1 MFLKTKIP
9 PPLVTLIFALAIYFS
24 SRYFIV
30 IEIPMRDILSSIFI
44 ILGIFVTFSSARIF
58 KKKETT
64 VNPMKPDQATTL
76 VTDGMFKITRN
87 PMYLGMLLLLFGLSV
102 FKGLI
107 VGFIFLPLFVL
118 YITIF
123 QIIPEEE
130 AMLNLFGEDYKSYS
144 NKVRRWF

>member
-9 PPLVTLIFALAIYFS
+9 PPIVTLIFALAIYFS

-30 IEIPMRDILSSIFI
+30 LEIPMRGILSSIFI

-64 VNPMKPDQATTL
+64 IDPMNPDQATTL

-87 PMYLGMLLLLFGLSV
+87 PLYLGMLLLLFGLSV

-144 NKVRRWF
+144 NRVRRWF

>member
-1 MFLKTKIP
+1 
-9 PPLVTLIFALAIYFS
+9 
-24 SRYFIV
+24 
-30 IEIPMRDILSSIFI
+30 
-44 ILGIFVTFSSARIF
+44 
-58 KKKETT
+58 
-64 VNPMKPDQATTL
+64 
-76 VTDGMFKITRN
+76 
-87 PMYLGMLLLLFGLSV
+87 
-102 FKGLI
+102 LI